1 MCRVNP
7 GAVVPVHVVL
17 RSISDMVQLVTIQ
30 TEQLKTCYP
39 DHDKAKRSELT
50 EALNTAALLQKQLVA
65 IQEGMEEPAVRREST
80 ITFFDVNE

>member
-7 GAVVPVHVVL
+7 DAVVPVHVVL

-30 TEQLKTCYP
+30 TEQLRNYIPNHETA
-39 DHDKAKRSELT
+39 AKSALT
-50 EALNTAALLQKQLVA
+50 EALNTVALLREQLVA
-65 IQEGMEEPAVRREST
+65 IQEGMEEPEVRHGST